1 MIVAFVLAIAQ
12 ISVGTQPSV
21 PIAASNEFT
30 NIVFHPVSSTTAK
43 LTVQSGA
50 SAQTIDIKGLD
61 DTLALLADKRLSA
74 VWPEIMEWA
83 GPELVKLRDSSIS
96 AAQAIYAKGRTK
108 DAETSLGSIVRP
120 ELRGT
125 FLLADALL
133 NAGRIDEATR
143 LIESARGTAPR
154 KDRWGPIEW
163 TATSTWLSKAQQVQ
177 GNVSAAIAI
186 LEASILPMGADRT
199 KLNLEVNRAALLL
212 EVDRAAEALTAIE
225 GVQASF
231 AAPGIG
237 GLFTSNPRVGGS
249 DRQFAWIRSCAL
261 SKLGRAT
268 EAAAA
273 AAPLNG
279 SAEPKE
285 KRFVIDPTIRLR
297 AKWARCTGNVTAAA
311 QAYTDALRT
320 EPVGGDAL
328 LELQPALN
336 QPTFDKVFLEKV
348 RQDPALSAVLAD
360 RWRPLPENLV
370 LALNGWRASSASHP
384 LTSASTNR

>member
-143 LIESARGTAPR
+143 LIESVRGTAPR

-336 QPTFDKVFLEKV
+336 QPTFDQVFLEKV
-348 RQDPALSAVLAD
+348 RQDPA
-360 RWRPLPENLV
+360 
-370 LALNGWRASSASHP
+370 
-384 LTSASTNR
+384 